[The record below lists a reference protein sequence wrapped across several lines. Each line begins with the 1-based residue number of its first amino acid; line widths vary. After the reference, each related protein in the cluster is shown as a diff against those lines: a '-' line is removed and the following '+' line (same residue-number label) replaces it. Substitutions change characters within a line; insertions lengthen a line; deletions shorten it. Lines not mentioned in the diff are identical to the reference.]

1 MISAV
6 EWVPAGVADPSP
18 KKYEFSPAELEL
30 IELMEEH
37 NMQDLHEVQAHL
49 GKQQEKQ
56 DKEEESAEKKKKKE
70 MLNREKKQVEN
81 TLPADLR
88 MDEYSSD
95 EEDNE
100 AVRGTAIGR
109 LLVERDE
116 GMDDMQEEENE
127 EDEDLEYEDGRV
139 SKTTSRMNH
148 SDNDESDDDD
158 DLDDVPDTREYT
170 PVDLEGLKAI
180 GLSQVGTNAPSYMD
194 DFGADDDENDSE
206 AEDVMIRPDDA
217 IVVVAKT
224 EEVSQIKD
232 ITVDDCLFL
241 SLLRTRY

>member
-30 IELMEEH
+30 IQLMEEH

-49 GKQQEKQ
+49 EKEQ
-56 DKEEESAEKKKKKE
+56 KEKEENDEEERAAVNKKNKKEKKKNKPV
-70 MLNREKKQVEN
+70 VEN

-95 EEDNE
+95 EDDNE
-100 AVRGTAIGR
+100 AFVGKAVGR
-109 LLVERDE
+109 LLVNDDE
-116 GMDDMQEEENE
+116 GTDDMEEE
-127 EDEDLEYEDGRV
+127 EDVDGDGQV
-139 SKTTSRMNH
+139 NKSSSWMDH
-148 SDNDESDDDD
+148 SDHDESDDDDD

-180 GLSQVGTNAPSYMD
+180 GLSQVGTNAPAYMD
-194 DFGADDDENDSE
+194 EYESDDDENDSE

-224 EEVSQIKD
+224 EEVSH
-232 ITVDDCLFL
+232 THALTFDDRLF
-241 SLLRTRY
+241 SV